1 MRLRAEQGFGLI
13 ELLMAM
19 VMLNIGILAVVA
31 AFNSGIFALNRASRI
46 TTASALADPQMELY
60 RALKYP
66 AIALDTT
73 TLAGVDNTYKCD
85 SALGVSCPNST
96 SGEITTTCSGSPLP
110 NECLPS
116 RSVTG
121 ADRKPYR
128 VDTYITSS
136 TPTGGRAL
144 KIVTVVVRDGSKLSA
159 GRSPASPR
167 RSTSRPARSE
177 SATQPEIYAGA
188 SLARSP
194 GFAEMR
200 ARALGRPKTPTSSYR
215 RSGASSLRAAGRFA
229 R

>member
-1 MRLRAEQGFGLI
+1 MAPLEGRPHLADRSHVRERLRAEQGFGLI

-19 VMLNIGILAVVA
+19 VMLNVGILAVVA

-46 TTASALADPQMELY
+46 TTASALADSQMELY
-60 RALKYP
+60 RAVKYS

-85 SALGVSCPNST
+85 SALGVACPNST
-96 SGEITTTCSGSPLP
+96 SGEITVTCSGSPLP

-128 VDTYITSS
+128 IDTYITSS
-136 TPTGGRAL
+136 TPSGGRAL

-159 GRSPASPR
+159 
-167 RSTSRPARSE
+167 RP
-177 SATQPEIYAGA
+177 
-188 SLARSP
+188 LARV
-194 GFAEMR
+194 
-200 ARALGRPKTPTSSYR
+200 
-215 RSGASSLRAAGRFA
+215 ASTFDESTGS
-229 R
+229 